1 MLAEPAFEEPKI
13 VRILQLVVST
23 AFGCEKSNS
32 AVDFRPMFSKLNAPS
47 RLKPELQPS
56 ELPPKSAPA
65 TAPNQTKVTP
75 GQYLKAVRER
85 LQIGMRDVQ
94 EASMVI
100 ASEEG
105 NENFYVSA
113 ARLTQIE
120 NEESVPSF
128 FKLFSLCS
136 IYGVDLNDILS
147 RYGVNAN
154 RTRSYRTR
162 FLPETTRLTSAE
174 IHGFED
180 KVMVPVRIDPT
191 FRFETTQLVNRVV
204 AMWGEIPAA
213 FLLSCNPRRH
223 AYGYVGLADR
233 TMFPLLRPGSLLMID
248 PERRRVAQ
256 EPWKNEFERPIY
268 FVELR
273 NGYRCAWCQ
282 VEGSRLLLIPHPVS
296 NVAVQSFSLTTEAEI
311 LGQVVGVA
319 MRLVPPDM
327 SSPEPGSKLPAP
339 TETVK

>member
-1 MLAEPAFEEPKI
+1 
-13 VRILQLVVST
+13 
-23 AFGCEKSNS
+23 
-32 AVDFRPMFSKLNAPS
+32 MFSKLNSPARVKPPIERPERPS
-47 RLKPELQPS
+47 
-56 ELPPKSAPA
+56 PKTVPA
-65 TAPNQTKVTP
+65 ETKVTP

-85 LQIGMRDVQ
+85 LQIGMREVQ
-94 EASMVI
+94 DASMVI

-105 NENFYVSA
+105 NENFYVSP

-120 NEESVPSF
+120 NEESIPSF
-128 FKLFSLCS
+128 YKLFSLCS
-136 IYGVDLNDILS
+136 IYGLDLNDVLG

-162 FLPETTRLTSAE
+162 FLPEITRTTSAE
-174 IHGFED
+174 IYGFED
-180 KVMVPVRIDPT
+180 KVLVPVRIDPT
-191 FRFETTQLVNRVV
+191 FRWETTQLVNRVV

-213 FLLSCNPRRH
+213 FLLNSNPRRH
-223 AYGYVGLADR
+223 TYGFVGLADR

-256 EPWKNEFERPIY
+256 DGWKNEFERPVY

-282 VEGSRLLLIPHPVS
+282 VEGSRLSLIPHPIS
-296 NVAVQSFSLTTEAEI
+296 NVPVQSFNLATEAEV

-319 MRLVPPDM
+319 MRLVPPSM
-327 SSPEPGSKLPAP
+327 STQGPGSKLPGP
-339 TETVK
+339 TEIVR

>member
-1 MLAEPAFEEPKI
+1 
-13 VRILQLVVST
+13 
-23 AFGCEKSNS
+23 
-32 AVDFRPMFSKLNAPS
+32 MFSKLNAPP
-47 RLKPELQPS
+47 K
-56 ELPPKSAPA
+56 PKSEIEAAERPGSKIASAEPA
-65 TAPNQTKVTP
+65 DAKLPP

-94 EASMVI
+94 DASMVI
-100 ASEEG
+100 AEEEG

-128 FKLFSLCS
+128 FKLFSMCS
-136 IYGVDLNDILS
+136 IYGLDLNDILR

-154 RTRSYRTR
+154 RTRAYRTR
-162 FLPETTRLTSAE
+162 FLPDVTRITSAE
-174 IHGFED
+174 IYGFED
-180 KVMVPVRIDPT
+180 KVLVPVRIDPT
-191 FRFETTQLVNRVV
+191 FRWETTQLVNRVV

-213 FLLSCNPRRH
+213 FLLNCNARRH
-223 AYGYVGLADR
+223 TYGYVGLADR

-248 PERRRVAQ
+248 PEKRRVVQ
-256 EPWKNEFERPIY
+256 DGWRNEFERPVY

-282 VEGSRLLLIPHPVS
+282 VEGSRLVLIPHPVS
-296 NVAVQSFSLTTEAEI
+296 NTPVQSFSLTTEAEI

-319 MRLVPPDM
+319 MRLVPPST
-327 SSPEPGSKLPAP
+327 SSPEPGSKPP
-339 TETVK
+339 TPNEIAR

>member
-1 MLAEPAFEEPKI
+1 
-13 VRILQLVVST
+13 
-23 AFGCEKSNS
+23 
-32 AVDFRPMFSKLNAPS
+32 MFSKLNTPARLRPDTETLEKPLPKNGPAAP
-47 RLKPELQPS
+47 PPQP
-56 ELPPKSAPA
+56 
-65 TAPNQTKVTP
+65 KVSP

-105 NENFYVSA
+105 NDNFYVSA

-120 NEESVPSF
+120 NEESIPSF
-128 FKLFSLCS
+128 HKLFSLCS
-136 IYGVDLNDILS
+136 IYGLDLNDILS

-154 RTRSYRTR
+154 RTRAYRTR
-162 FLPETTRLTSAE
+162 FLPEITRTTAAE
-174 IHGFED
+174 IYGFEE
-180 KVMVPVRIDPT
+180 KVLVPVRIDPT
-191 FRFETTQLVNRVV
+191 FRWETTQLVNRVV

-223 AYGYVGLADR
+223 TYGYIGLTDR

-256 EPWKNEFERPIY
+256 DGWRNEFERPIY

-282 VEGSRLLLIPHPVS
+282 VEGSRLSLIPHPVS
-296 NVAVQSFSLTTEAEI
+296 NAPGTE
-311 LGQVVGVA
+311 
-319 MRLVPPDM
+319 P
-327 SSPEPGSKLPAP
+327 
-339 TETVK
+339 